1 MTHEKLSKRREEELM
16 TKRKE
21 AERGQADQNEG
32 SPKETERNRSFR
44 VNPPGPY

>member
-16 TKRKE
+16 NKRKE
-21 AERGQADQNEG
+21 AERGQADQDEG

>member
-16 TKRKE
+16 NKRKE
-21 AERGQADQNEG
+21 AERGQADKDEG